1 MRFWDSSALVHL
13 LIDQPQ
19 TPAVVAMFR
28 EDPDAVVW
36 WGTDTECASA
46 IARLERQGDLPP
58 KAADEAYK
66 RLAQLRGGWGEI
78 HPVEELRETARRL
91 LRVHDLRAG
100 DALQLAAAWL
110 AAERH
115 PSTLTFVCLDQ
126 RLARAAALEGF
137 IVLTAD

>member
-1 MRFWDSSALVHL
+1 VRFWDSSAVVHL
-13 LIDQPQ
+13 LVDQPR
-19 TPAVVAMFR
+19 TPAVVAILR
-28 EDPDAVVW
+28 EDQDAVVW

-46 IARLERQGDLPP
+46 IARLERQGDLRS
-58 KAADEAYK
+58 KAADEAYR
-66 RLAQLRGGWGEI
+66 RLAQLRGAWGEI

-115 PSTLTFVCLDQ
+115 PSTLEFVCLDQ
-126 RLARAAALEGF
+126 RLARAATLEGF
-137 IVLTAD
+137 IVLMAD

>member
-1 MRFWDSSALVHL
+1 VRFWDSSAVVHL
-13 LIDQPQ
+13 LVDQPR
-19 TPAVVAMFR
+19 TSAVVAILR
-28 EDPDAVVW
+28 EDQEAVVW

-46 IARLERQGDLPP
+46 IARLERQGDLRPE
-58 KAADEAYK
+58 AADEAYR
-66 RLAQLRGGWGEI
+66 RLAQLRGAWGEI

-115 PSTLTFVCLDQ
+115 PSTLEFVCLDQ
-126 RLARAAALEGF
+126 RLARAATLEGF
-137 IVLTAD
+137 IVLMAD

>member
-1 MRFWDSSALVHL
+1 MRFWDSSAVVHL
-13 LIDQPQ
+13 LVDQPR
-19 TPAVVAMFR
+19 TPAVVAMLR
-28 EDPDAVVW
+28 QDQDAVVW

-46 IARLERQGDLPP
+46 IARLERQGDLGPE
-58 KAADEAYK
+58 AADEAYG

-78 HPVEELRETARRL
+78 HPVDELRETARRL

-115 PSTLTFVCLDQ
+115 PSTLEFVCLDQ
-126 RLARAAALEGF
+126 KLARAATLEGF
-137 IVLTAD
+137 IVLMAD